1 MVEEGVAEFRVLVEG
16 NKSDLRKGNSE
27 INALKAQLAVG
38 NRDASRSANCSAGDF
53 KTVGDGSA
61 HLELNL
67 SAQT

>member
-1 MVEEGVAEFRVLVEG
+1 VVEKGVAEFQVVVEG

-38 NRDASRSANCSAGDF
+38 SRDASRSADCRAGEF
-53 KTVGDGSA
+53 QTVGDRSA